1 MIGIGVFLALSVV
14 LDSEVAGQVE
24 IEEVEAEEVEAE
36 EVEAEEEAAEEL
48 EGAEGAIN
56 VGSFNKREAVPTEI
70 DALTP
75 MTCPPA

>member
-1 MIGIGVFLALSVV
+1 MIGIGVFLALSVA

-24 IEEVEAEEVEAE
+24 IEEVEADEVK
-36 EVEAEEEAAEEL
+36 AEEEAAEVL